1 MLYEPLLREA
11 EVEEKGQSKRPEPV
25 AEEDRAGWLS
35 QMAFGWLTPT
45 IRHGYR
51 RRLEPVDALNVP
63 QRYSHQQNFAAFRVA
78 WARNAHRRHARGAFS
93 SRVSHSVWCVVGR
106 HFAVSI
112 LAIMLALARL
122 SAPRRLAR
130 AVAPRAC
137 TSVAPVGTIQNEHA
151 VSYPVP
157 PLSPARLHA
166 ATGAQGGH
174 PVPRVQV

>member
-112 LAIMLALARL
+112 LAIMLSLAADFSNVYFVNRL
-122 SAPRRLAR
+122 IAYLESYDNDDDLPSLSNGLAW
-130 AVAPRAC
+130 
-137 TSVAPVGTIQNEHA
+137 
-151 VSYPVP
+151 
-157 PLSPARLHA
+157 
-166 ATGAQGGH
+166 TGALILSMSFNAVIRAH
-174 PVPRVQV
+174 AMYWCK